1 MSTSPIL
8 HGEHLILVL
17 DNDANLPG
25 SRLSQSKI
33 VACDKTNGDDR
44 LGNSASISPQWLVDP
59 DDLGTQ

>member
-33 VACDKTNGDDR
+33 VACDKTNGEIAWEIPR
-44 LGNSASISPQWLVDP
+44 PLSPQWLVDP
-59 DDLGTQ
+59 DDLGAQ